1 MYAEVMMKTGGSPL
15 TTIEAVSA
23 TSIKWNLEKDARHK
37 RAEGWGKAPSGKI
50 KVRKCERQ

>member
-1 MYAEVMMKTGGSPL
+1 MMKTGGSPL